1 MDLLTSAPGWVLAR
15 ATGAVLLVLLT
26 AVTALGLATA
36 SGLRAAGVPR
46 FAVQLLHRNAALLAV
61 VLLATHVALVVVDPY
76 VDVGPLAAVVPLA
89 SGYAPVAVGLGA
101 LALDLL
107 LAVVVT
113 SLLRVRLGLRAWRAV
128 HLLAYAAWPLALV
141 HGLAA
146 GTDGTAPWM
155 LAVDAAC
162 VVLLTAALAVRLRAR
177 AERAAALPP
186 SRTTQPAARPTS
198 PVGAPR

>member
-1 MDLLTSAPGWVLAR
+1 VDLLTTAPAWVLAR

-26 AVTALGLATA
+26 VVTALGVATA
-36 SGLRAAGVPR
+36 SGLRAVGVPR
-46 FAVQLLHRNAALLAV
+46 FAVQLLHRDAALLAV
-61 VLLATHVALVVVDPY
+61 VLLALHVVLVVTDPA
-76 VDVGPLAAVVPLA
+76 VDVGPLAAVLPLA

-101 LALDLL
+101 LALDVL

-162 VVLLTAALAVRLRAR
+162 AVLLTGALLVRLRTR
-177 AERAAALPP
+177 AERAVTLPP
-186 SRTTQPAARPTS
+186 SRTAPRAARPVAS
-198 PVGAPR
+198 AGALR